1 MKKFIFLSF
10 IFLFLAACTPK
21 AYTENLEV
29 GKTALKEEKYSDA
42 VKSLTIALNEKETEE
57 VKRLLHL
64 AELMNESINAYNE
77 GNYEASIYTSKK
89 VKELK
94 GHSKLEEDV
103 ILKASSIIN
112 VSEEA
117 IEKEEEI
124 QENVIKGKTLLDQ
137 NKFDEA
143 YAIFEK
149 IANDKTVMEL
159 ESNKS
164 VRNEISNLM
173 NETIDKK
180 KAYLEEQEKKRQDE
194 EKKRKEA
201 EEQAKLEAEQKAKEE
216 ERKRQEEE
224 NKPLT
229 HEQAI
234 ELVKQYINY
243 QPNPNVH
250 VAYDHDNENG
260 DYVIQVYEVVID
272 DPDTKEGHT
281 ATWGWYAVDPVNKYV
296 YDNMNY

>member
-1 MKKFIFLSF
+1 MIFLSF
-10 IFLFLAACTPK
+10 IFLFLAACTSK
-21 AYTENLEV
+21 AYTENLEL

-64 AELMNESINAYNE
+64 AELMNESANTYNE
-77 GNYEASIYTSKK
+77 GNYEASIYTAKK
-89 VKELK
+89 VKEIK
-94 GHSKLEEDV
+94 GHTKLEDDI

-117 IEKEEEI
+117 IDKEAEI
-124 QENVIKGKTLLDQ
+124 QENLIKGKTLLDQ

-149 IANDKTVMEL
+149 MVNDKTVMEL
-159 ESNKS
+159 ESNKA

-180 KAYLEEQEKKRQDE
+180 KAYLEEQEKKQQEE

-201 EEQAKLEAEQKAKEE
+201 EEQAKLAAEQKAKEE
-216 ERKRQEEE
+216 ERKLQEEA

-250 VAYDHDNENG
+250 IVYDHDNENG

-272 DPDTKEGHT
+272 DPATKEGHT